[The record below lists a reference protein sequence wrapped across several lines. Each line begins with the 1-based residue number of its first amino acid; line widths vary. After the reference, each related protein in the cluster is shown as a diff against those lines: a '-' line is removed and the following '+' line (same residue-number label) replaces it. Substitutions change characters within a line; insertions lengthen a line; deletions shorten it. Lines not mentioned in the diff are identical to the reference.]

1 MSPSSDSAHDAVDL
15 TRLGMIH
22 GRFQPFHNGHL
33 EYLHLARERC
43 QTLII
48 GITNP
53 DPLQTAEEETS
64 EHRHLDGANPF
75 TFTERQMM
83 IREVLF
89 DEGVSLDRVIFIPFP
104 VNLPDRWRYYVPA
117 GAVQYIRVFS
127 PWEQAK
133 VDRLRA
139 FGYRVEILQPG
150 VEKRVEATEIRRRLT
165 AGENWRELVP
175 PGVARVIRALT
186 STSERAVEGV
196 G

>member
-1 MSPSSDSAHDAVDL
+1 MSPSSDSAQEATGL

-43 QTLII
+43 ETLII

-64 EHRHLDGANPF
+64 KHRHLDGANPF
-75 TFTERQMM
+75 TFTERQLM
-83 IREVLF
+83 IREVLA

-104 VNLPDRWRYYVPA
+104 VNLPERWRFYVPA
-117 GAVQYIRVFS
+117 DAVQYIRVFS

-139 FGYRVEILQPG
+139 FGYRVEILQQG
-150 VEKRVEATEIRRRLT
+150 VEKGVEATEIRRRLT

-175 PGVARVIRALT
+175 PGVARTIRALT
-186 STSERAVEGV
+186 SERAAEGV